1 MAPLLENPM
10 QIYGS
15 IAGADAYALSIGNTA
30 WGALSTDAKNAA
42 LVLGSAYVDSYAK
55 RYIDA
60 EYRCWWTFIGQKAE
74 GWSQER
80 EWPRKGALDIP
91 PYIIPTQI
99 EYATYEAAIR
109 EATNPGSLNPDID
122 RTALVKSEK
131 VDVLQVTYAVSDNAN
146 AGTLLPVIPAIEAL
160 LSAFLIRRCNNS
172 LAIYAV

>member
-1 MAPLLENPM
+1 MP

-30 WGALSTDAKNAA
+30 WGALTTEAKQAA
-42 LVLGSAYVDSYAK
+42 LVRGSAYVDSYSR

-60 EYRCWWTFIGQKAE
+60 DYRCWWTFIGVRTD
-74 GWSQER
+74 GWAQER
-80 EWPRKGALDIP
+80 EWPRSGIAGLPDDVIP
-91 PYIIPTQI
+91 VQI

-160 LSAFLIRRCNNS
+160 LSAFLIRRCNSS
-172 LAIYAV
+172 LAIYTV

>member
-1 MAPLLENPM
+1 MP

-42 LVLGSAYVDSYAK
+42 LVRGSMYVDSYAK

-60 EYRCWWTFIGQKAE
+60 DYRCWWTFSGGRTG
-74 GWSQER
+74 GWAQER
-80 EWPRKGALDIP
+80 EWPRSGINGLPDNVV
-91 PYIIPTQI
+91 PTQI

-146 AGTLLPVIPAIEAL
+146 AGTLLPVIPAIESL
-160 LSAFLIRRCNNS
+160 LSAFLIRRCNSS
-172 LAIYAV
+172 LAIYTV

>member
-1 MAPLLENPM
+1 MVSF
-10 QIYGS
+10 YGS
-15 IAGADAYALSIGNTA
+15 IVGSDEYALSIGNTA
-30 WGALSTDAKNAA
+30 WSALTNDQKIAA
-42 LVLGSAYVDSYAK
+42 LVRGSAYVDSYNR
-55 RYIDA
+55 RYLDGDFK
-60 EYRCWWTFIGQKAE
+60 CWFQFIGGRTG
-74 GWSQER
+74 GWAQER
-80 EWPRKGALDIP
+80 EWPRSGVNGLPDNVVP
-91 PYIIPTQI
+91 SQI

-160 LSAFLIRRCNNS
+160 LSAFLIRRCNSS